1 MFQPTHYRVV
11 STPKE
16 LRLWEE
22 TMIEEVGAAADSEL
36 LKSAKGKRGSLT
48 LSYSCWRDQ
57 SDLTDCDEV

>member
-1 MFQPTHYRVV
+1 
-11 STPKE
+11 
-16 LRLWEE
+16 
-22 TMIEEVGAAADSEL
+22 MIEEVGAAADSEL